1 MHQVKVQQKKNFDDP
16 TQNLIETAEAA
27 AVAVGVGVG
36 VELVVAVAVAATNH
50 ALGGHHNC
58 ARVHHRLLLQTKK
71 DFNKRKRMVA
81 NRTRLVHP

>member
-27 AVAVGVGVG
+27 AVAVAVGVG

-50 ALGGHHNC
+50 ALGVTTTALGFTIVSC
-58 ARVHHRLLLQTKK
+58 CKQKKTSTKEK
-71 DFNKRKRMVA
+71 EWWQIVQD
-81 NRTRLVHP
+81 